1 MSRLMRPLAVILVL
15 ITASLQAQQTP
26 ASYEEQFE
34 KGKQLL
40 ARREYFDAL
49 KAFQRANQLGGGKS
63 AESFVGMAQAMIG
76 MKVYKNAID
85 ASQSAIELA
94 HGDWRVLARAHKI
107 RGDAFQAS
115 GDLSNAETEFRAAIA
130 ADSNEQLAD
139 LHYAL
144 GAVLL
149 AQQRDDEG
157 IVELRKEI
165 ELRPHGTTAEDAQA
179 LIANPRKAREKYA
192 PEFSITT
199 AEHEQLSLDALRGKV
214 VLLDF
219 WASWC
224 APCVKALPSV
234 RRLHKDHASDPFV
247 IIGISGD
254 REERAWHEFVGKNG
268 MVWPQ
273 YLDRDHRVQ
282 SVFGVRA
289 IPTYVLID
297 QEGIERLRVTGA
309 GFHEARALGDEIE
322 KQIKIAVASRMTR

>member
-1 MSRLMRPLAVILVL
+1 MSRLMRPLAVILML
-15 ITASLQAQQTP
+15 ITASLQAQQVP

-34 KGKQLL
+34 KGRQLL

-49 KAFQRANQLGGGKS
+49 KAFQRANQLAGGKS

-94 HGDWRVLARAHKI
+94 RSDWRVLARAHKI
-107 RGDAFQAS
+107 RGEAFQAS

-157 IVELRKEI
+157 VVELRKEI

-179 LIANPRKAREKYA
+179 LIANPRRAREKYA
-192 PEFSITT
+192 PEFSIRT
-199 AEHEQLSLDALRGKV
+199 AEHQQLSLDALRGKV

-224 APCVKALPSV
+224 APCVKALPSA
-234 RRLHKDHASDPFV
+234 RRLQKDHANDPFV

-254 REERAWHEFVGKNG
+254 REERTWHEFVEKNG

-273 YLDRDHRVQ
+273 YLDRDHRMQ
-282 SVFGVRA
+282 SVFGVKA

-297 QEGIERLRVTGA
+297 QDGIERLRVTGS
-309 GFHEARALGDEIE
+309 GFHEARALGAEIE
-322 KQIKIAVASRMTR
+322 KQIKIAVASRMTK